1 MALINLKFFSP
12 SLQKQTEV
20 IVVLPQKETIE
31 KRIEDCK
38 CLYLL
43 HGLSDDQ
50 TMWTRRSS
58 IERYAEKYGICIVM
72 PCGGRS
78 FYFNQ
83 ANGEN
88 YYDFVAKELPERIEE
103 FFRVSNKRENRYVAG
118 LSMGGYGALKIA
130 LKECD
135 KFCAGAGLSSVA
147 NIKTEL
153 FKDHLNNLLNGN
165 TQIVDEDDLY
175 RLVEEK
181 ENYINKPKLY
191 VWCGTEDFL
200 YQDNV
205 AFKEYVKNYQYDF
218 TYSESEGNHSWESWD
233 SQIIKVIEWMVKDN
247 NCDTE
252 E

>member
-165 TQIVDEDDLY
+165 THIVDEDDLY

-181 ENYINKPKLY
+181 ENYINKTKLY

-205 AFKEYVKNYQYDF
+205 AFKEYVKNYHYYF
-218 TYSESEGNHSWESWD
+218 KYS
-233 SQIIKVIEWMVKDN
+233 
-247 NCDTE
+247 
-252 E
+252 